1 VTIQGGGGG
10 KKIPPGGPPVPPK
23 AQKAEA
29 STPGTKAPAKDAPT
43 VTKPAGKDAFV
54 PKSDA
59 GPFKS
64 TTDVRLDDAF
74 LHAVTPSGIE
84 NLVRMLES
92 ARTQLLG
99 EHSKGRIEAQKLL
112 EKLVQAG
119 FSEAQLSSTRQELY
133 ELRKRMAAVRKRLQH
148 LTRRLK
154 SAFAQAGRTAD
165 ANLQK
170 TLSAQLERFKRLE
183 PGLSKSLGALTLIE
197 QAYSGFADGSPPVLR
212 ARVEERTDNKGSA
225 ELVSAFAALAP
236 GAVASHV
243 LLGVLRA
250 GHDATPS
257 DLASSA
263 SASVGAPRVTPATDG
278 EPAALGGLR
287 AFARALTGN
296 DEER

>member
-1 VTIQGGGGG
+1 
-10 KKIPPGGPPVPPK
+10 
-23 AQKAEA
+23 
-29 STPGTKAPAKDAPT
+29 
-43 VTKPAGKDAFV
+43 
-54 PKSDA
+54 
-59 GPFKS
+59 
-64 TTDVRLDDAF
+64 
-74 LHAVTPSGIE
+74 
-84 NLVRMLES
+84 VRMLES
-92 ARTQLLG
+92 ARAQLLG

-112 EKLVQAG
+112 EKLVQGG
-119 FSEAQLSSTRQELY
+119 FSEAQLTATRQELY

-212 ARVEERTDNKGSA
+212 ARIEERTDNRGSA
-225 ELVSAFAALAP
+225 ELVTAFATLAP
-236 GAVASHV
+236 GAVAADV
-243 LLGVLRA
+243 MLGVLRA
-250 GHDATPS
+250 GPDAVPS
-257 DLASSA
+257 GTA
-263 SASVGAPRVTPATDG
+263 SARVGAPATDG

-287 AFARALTGN
+287 AFSRALTGN